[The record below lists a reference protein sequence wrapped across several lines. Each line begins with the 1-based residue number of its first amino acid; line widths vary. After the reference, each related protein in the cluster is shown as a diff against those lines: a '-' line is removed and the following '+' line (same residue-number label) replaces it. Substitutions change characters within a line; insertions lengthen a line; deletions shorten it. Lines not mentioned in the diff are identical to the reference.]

1 MTQGGTTS
9 GAAAVPNGRR
19 RVALL
24 PVLIVQKYG
33 GTSVGSIER
42 MRNVAA
48 RCLATARQGHQV
60 AVVVSAMSGET
71 NRLLKLVNEIQE
83 DPNDR
88 EVDVVVST
96 GEQVSVGLVALAIRA
111 AGGKARSFL
120 GHQCKIITD
129 SAFSR
134 ARIVSID
141 SQPIR
146 DALAAGEIAVIAGFQ
161 GVDEQGSITTLGRG
175 GSDTTGVAIAAALDA
190 DVCEIYTDVD
200 GVFTT
205 DPNLVPTARKIDRI
219 SYEEMLELASLGA
232 KVLQIRSVE
241 LGMIHNVKIHVRSSL
256 HPISEDVPGTWVVPE
271 EAAMEKVTVSAVT
284 ASKDEAKITVEDLP
298 DTSGVAARLFAPLA
312 DANISVDMIVQNQA
326 YDGTTDLTFTVPKGD
341 RKRACEILKA
351 KVPDLVGAAGEKVA
365 FDDEI
370 AKVSVVGVGMRSH
383 AGVAKK
389 MFEVLAAENINIQL
403 ISTSEIKIS
412 CVIARK
418 YAELAVQS
426 LHEGFGL
433 HRAPGERPAL

>member
-1 MTQGGTTS
+1 
-9 GAAAVPNGRR
+9 
-19 RVALL
+19 
-24 PVLIVQKYG
+24 VLIVQKFG

-71 NRLLKLVNEIQE
+71 NRLLKLAGELHD

-88 EVDVVVST
+88 EVDVIVST

-111 AGGKARSFL
+111 AGGRARSFL
-120 GHQCKIITD
+120 GHQCKVLTD
-129 SAFSR
+129 SAYSR

-141 SQPIR
+141 SQPIQA
-146 DALAAGEIAVIAGFQ
+146 ALAAGEIAVIAGFQ
-161 GVDEQGSITTLGRG
+161 GVDEHGNITTLGRG
-175 GSDTTGVAIAAALDA
+175 GSDTTGVAIAAALGA

-200 GVFTT
+200 GVYTT

-241 LGMIHNVKIHVRSSL
+241 MGMRYGVAIHVRSSF
-256 HPISEDVPGTWVVPE
+256 SDAPGTWVVPE
-271 EAAMEKVTVSAVT
+271 EAAMERVVVSGVTVA
-284 ASKDEAKITVEDLP
+284 KDEAKITCEDLP
-298 DTSGVAARLFAPLA
+298 DTSGVAGKLFAPLA

-326 YDGTTDLTFTVPKGD
+326 YDGTTDLTFTVPRGD
-341 RKRACEILKA
+341 RKRAVDILRQR
-351 KVPDLVGAAGEKVA
+351 VPDLVGAEAERVVS
-365 FDDEI
+365 DDEI

-383 AGVAKK
+383 AGVAKR
-389 MFEVLAAENINIQL
+389 MFQLLAAEGINIQL

-418 YAELAVQS
+418 YAELAVRA
-426 LHEGFGL
+426 LHDGFGL
-433 HRAPGERPAL
+433 SLPPAERGEL

>member
-1 MTQGGTTS
+1 
-9 GAAAVPNGRR
+9 
-19 RVALL
+19 
-24 PVLIVQKYG
+24 VLIVQKYG
-33 GTSVGSIER
+33 GTSVGSIDR
-42 MRNVAA
+42 MKNVAA
-48 RCLATARQGHQV
+48 RCLATAKQGHQV

-71 NRLLKLVNEIQE
+71 NRLLELTRQLQD

-88 EVDVVVST
+88 EVDVIVST

-120 GHQCKIITD
+120 GHQCKIVTD

-134 ARIVSID
+134 ARIVSIE
-141 SQPIR
+141 SQPIK

-161 GVDEQGSITTLGRG
+161 GVDERGNITTLGRG
-175 GSDTTGVAIAAALDA
+175 GSDTTGVAIAAALKA

-200 GVFTT
+200 GVYTT
-205 DPNLVPTARKIDRI
+205 DPNVVPTARKIERI

-241 LGMIHNVKIHVRSSL
+241 LGMKYAVPIHVRSSF
-256 HPISEDVPGTWVVPE
+256 SDVQGTWVVPE
-271 EAAMEKVTVSAVT
+271 ETAMENVVVSGVTVA
-284 ASKDEAKITVEDLP
+284 KDEAKITCEDLP
-298 DTSGVAARLFAPLA
+298 DTSGVAGKLFAPLA
-312 DANISVDMIVQNQA
+312 DASISVDMIVQNQA
-326 YDGTTDLTFTVPKGD
+326 YDGTTDLTFTVPRGD
-341 RKRACEILKA
+341 RKRAVDLLEKQ
-351 KVPDLVGAAGEKVA
+351 VPELVGAKGERIT
-365 FDDEI
+365 FDDDI

-389 MFEVLAAENINIQL
+389 MFQLLASENINIQL

-418 YAELAVQS
+418 YAELAVRA

-433 HRAPGERPAL
+433 SLPPSERTGL

>member
-1 MTQGGTTS
+1 
-9 GAAAVPNGRR
+9 
-19 RVALL
+19 
-24 PVLIVQKYG
+24 LIVQKYG
-33 GTSVGSIER
+33 GTSVGSIDR
-42 MRNVAA
+42 MKNVAA

-71 NRLLKLVNEIQE
+71 NRLLELTRQLQD

-88 EVDVVVST
+88 EVDVIVST

-120 GHQCKIITD
+120 GHQCKIVTD

-134 ARIVSID
+134 ARIVSIE
-141 SQPIR
+141 SQPIK

-161 GVDEQGSITTLGRG
+161 GVDEHGNITTLGRG
-175 GSDTTGVAIAAALDA
+175 GSDTTGVAIAAALKA

-200 GVFTT
+200 GVYTT
-205 DPNLVPTARKIDRI
+205 DPNVVPTARKIERI

-241 LGMIHNVKIHVRSSL
+241 LGMKYGVPIHVRSSF
-256 HPISEDVPGTWVVPE
+256 SDAQGTWVVPE
-271 EAAMEKVTVSAVT
+271 DTAMENVVVSGVTVA
-284 ASKDEAKITVEDLP
+284 KDEAKITCEDLP
-298 DTSGVAARLFAPLA
+298 DTSGVAGKLFAPLA

-326 YDGTTDLTFTVPKGD
+326 YDGTTDLTFTVPRGD
-341 RKRACEILKA
+341 RKRAVEILKD
-351 KVPDLVGAAGEKVA
+351 KVPDLVGTSAERIK
-365 FDDEI
+365 FDDDI

-389 MFEVLAAENINIQL
+389 MFQLLAGENINIQL

-418 YAELAVQS
+418 YAELAVRA

-433 HRAPGERPAL
+433 SLPPAERTGL

>member
-1 MTQGGTTS
+1 M
-9 GAAAVPNGRR
+9 
-19 RVALL
+19 
-24 PVLIVQKYG
+24 LIVQKYG

-42 MRNVAA
+42 MKNVAR
-48 RCLATARQGHQV
+48 RCLETARQGHQV

-71 NRLLKLVNEIQE
+71 NRLLELTRQLQD

-88 EVDVVVST
+88 EVDVIVST
-96 GEQVSVGLVALAIRA
+96 GEQVSVGLVALAIRSL
-111 AGGKARSFL
+111 GGKARSFL
-120 GHQCKIITD
+120 GHQCKIVTD

-134 ARIVSID
+134 ARIVSIE
-141 SQPIR
+141 SQPIK

-161 GVDEQGSITTLGRG
+161 GVDEKGNITTLGRG
-175 GSDTTGVAIAAALDA
+175 GSDTTGVAIAAALKA

-200 GVFTT
+200 GVYTT
-205 DPNLVPTARKIDRI
+205 DPNTVPTARKIERI

-241 LGMIHNVKIHVRSSL
+241 LGMKYGVPIHVRSSF
-256 HPISEDVPGTWVVPE
+256 SDVPGTWVVPE
-271 EAAMEKVTVSAVT
+271 DTAMENVVVSGVTVA
-284 ASKDEAKITVEDLP
+284 KDEAKITCEDLP
-298 DTSGVAARLFAPLA
+298 DTSGIAGKLFAPLA
-312 DANISVDMIVQNQA
+312 DASISVDMIVQNQA
-326 YDGTTDLTFTVPKGD
+326 YDGTTDLTFTVPRGD
-341 RKRACEILKA
+341 RKRSVDLLKE
-351 KVPDLVGAAGEKVA
+351 KVPDLVGTNAERITY
-365 FDDEI
+365 DDDI

-389 MFEVLAAENINIQL
+389 MFQLLAAENINIQL

-418 YAELAVQS
+418 YAELAVRA

-433 HRAPGERPAL
+433 SLPPSERSGL